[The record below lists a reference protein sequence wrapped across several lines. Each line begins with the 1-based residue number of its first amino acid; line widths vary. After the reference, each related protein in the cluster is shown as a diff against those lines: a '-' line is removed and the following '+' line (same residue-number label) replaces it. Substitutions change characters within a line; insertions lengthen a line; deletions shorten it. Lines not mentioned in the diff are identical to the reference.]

1 MDRRGGRITMAN
13 SLYDKGREGFLDGSI
28 DYDTDTIKANL
39 INKTKYTYSAAHTF
53 LTSVGS
59 SARIGTATALTSK
72 TVTSGVAGAAA
83 TTFTS
88 VTGATANAVILFKDT
103 GSSGTSRLI
112 AYIDQT
118 STGGSFS
125 VVPTGGNIIVQWST
139 GANKIFKL

>member
-1 MDRRGGRITMAN
+1 MSN

-28 DYDTDTIKANL
+28 DYDTDTIKATL
-39 INKTKYTYSAAHTF
+39 IKKASYTYSAAHTY
-53 LTSVGS
+53 LTDVP
-59 SARIGTATALTSK
+59 SAARVGTATALTSK

-83 TTFTS
+83 TTFSS
-88 VTGATANAVILFKDT
+88 VTGTSASAVILYKDT

-139 GANKIFKL
+139 GSNKIFRL